1 MLEVLGDWKSD
12 ERSPRIM
19 KDERDQYIVI
29 AEQLY
34 LSAVKTDKSRI
45 RLINIVVCFSPVTL
59 KGLAA
64 QNKLRVEYEQGSSF
78 TKKSIMK

>member
-1 MLEVLGDWKSD
+1 
-12 ERSPRIM
+12 M